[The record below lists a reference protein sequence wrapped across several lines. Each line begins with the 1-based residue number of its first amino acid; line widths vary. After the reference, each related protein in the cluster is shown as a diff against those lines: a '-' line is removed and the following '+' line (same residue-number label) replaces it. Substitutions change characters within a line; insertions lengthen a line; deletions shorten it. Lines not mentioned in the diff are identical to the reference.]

1 MKFYDWF
8 VDHIDEIDVFEN
20 VSDSEINACQPDG
33 SYDGSYDATFGI
45 LSADRAPLRLRNA
58 MLETIKGRKQ
68 AQKTVV
74 GLKNRLHYL
83 RSEEAKTLQR
93 VQLLRQCTQELEGKQ
108 KFKGMVK
115 ELREQIQGRQNGML
129 SLTLKSIE
137 TITLTSRESDLFQGN
152 TKEKLCHSRHAS
164 NVID

>member
-20 VSDSEINACQPDG
+20 VSDPEINACQPDG
-33 SYDGSYDATFGI
+33 SYDGALGN

-115 ELREQIQGRQNGML
+115 ELREQIQGRQNGMP
-129 SLTLKSIE
+129 SLTLRR
-137 TITLTSRESDLFQGN
+137 LSR
-152 TKEKLCHSRHAS
+152 
-164 NVID
+164 